1 MIGDSLYAKYLTSRG
16 HWGDGG
22 NDRADELVQWGKEE
36 GPYARLRALGTGEG
50 DSRFGAAIRESSCGS
65 EKKVDSR
72 GSGALHRGH
81 K

>member
-1 MIGDSLYAKYLTSRG
+1 MAMVGDHNK
-16 HWGDGG
+16 D
-22 NDRADELVQWGKEE
+22 
-36 GPYARLRALGTGEG
+36 GPYARLWALWEG
-50 DSRFGAAIRESSCGS
+50 DGGSRFGAARRKNSSRGS